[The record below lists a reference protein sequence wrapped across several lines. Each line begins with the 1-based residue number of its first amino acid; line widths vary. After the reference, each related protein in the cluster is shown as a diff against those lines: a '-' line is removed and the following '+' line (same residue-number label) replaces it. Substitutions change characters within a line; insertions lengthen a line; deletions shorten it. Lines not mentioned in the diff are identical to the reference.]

1 MLLTYARRELTRRR
15 RQTIIVS
22 LGLAL
27 AVALVILVS
36 GLSTGV
42 QAAQNAVLTSV
53 YGVGTD
59 ITVTQAAEF
68 GTGGRQEFNFG
79 QEDGTTNEDGS
90 TEISSSVLMLPRMS
104 AAMDES
110 AIDSV
115 LNLADVSAATGVLE
129 LQLVDFSGALGTG
142 TEGTAG
148 AEGSQEAPPEGGRG
162 GFGGGMF
169 SFDQTTVTGIP
180 ETTTLGPIAA
190 ATVTEGR
197 AFESSDSGASVALI
211 SAAYAAAESLTV
223 GDSLTVADSEIEI
236 IGIVVSDQVVELSD
250 IYLPLTTAQTLAS
263 MDGQI
268 SDIYVQAA
276 NAGAVDAAAEAISGA
291 LPEATV
297 STQSDL
303 ANSVAGTVSTA
314 SSLVSGMGLWL
325 TIGILVAAFVL
336 AILFTVSSVNRRTR
350 DFGTLKAIGWSDR
363 RVTAQ
368 VALESFIQ
376 ALIGAGLGIV
386 VALAGILAINAFGI
400 TLSGSSGGFS
410 FGGGAGMPAG
420 FTPPEGVD
428 LTALAGGSSAVDVA
442 LTVPVDVQMMLLGLG
457 VAVLGGAAAAAVGG
471 WRASRLKPAL
481 ALRSVD

>member
-1 MLLTYARRELTRRR
+1 
-15 RQTIIVS
+15 
-22 LGLAL
+22 
-27 AVALVILVS
+27 
-36 GLSTGV
+36 
-42 QAAQNAVLTSV
+42 
-53 YGVGTD
+53 
-59 ITVTQAAEF
+59 
-68 GTGGRQEFNFG
+68 
-79 QEDGTTNEDGS
+79 
-90 TEISSSVLMLPRMS
+90 
-104 AAMDES
+104 MDES
-110 AIDSV
+110 AINSV

-190 ATVTEGR
+190 ATVIEGR
-197 AFESSDSGASVALI
+197 AFESSDSAEMVALVS
-211 SAAYAAAESLTV
+211 SAY
-223 GDSLTVADSEIEI
+223 
-236 IGIVVSDQVVELSD
+236 
-250 IYLPLTTAQTLAS
+250 
-263 MDGQI
+263 
-268 SDIYVQAA
+268 
-276 NAGAVDAAAEAISGA
+276 AAAEAISGA

-325 TIGILVAAFVL
+325 TIGILAAAFVL

-368 VALESFIQ
+368 VAVESFIQ
-376 ALIGAGLGIV
+376 ALLGAGLGIV
-386 VALAGILAINAFGI
+386 VALAGILAINASGI

-420 FTPPEGVD
+420 LTPPEGVD
-428 LTALAGGSSAVDVA
+428 MTALVGGSSAVDVA

-457 VAVLGGAAAAAVGG
+457 VSVLGGAAAAAVGG